1 VAVSVLVP
9 VLLVVA
15 VLGVAV
21 SAAGVLVA
29 RDAVDRLHYLGP
41 ATVVGGGG
49 VLLAVLAEEGASLV
63 TARVTVIVVL
73 LVVVGPVLGHATAR
87 AGLVRGDVE
96 RLRDEDPRLV
106 EP

>member
-1 VAVSVLVP
+1 VNVL
-9 VLLVVA
+9 VA
-15 VLGVAV
+15 VLLGAAVAGVAV
-21 SAAGVLVA
+21 SAVGVLVA

-49 VLLAVLAEEGASLV
+49 VLLAVAVQEGASW
-63 TARVTVIVVL
+63 VTVRVAVIVAL

-96 RLRDEDPRLV
+96 RLRDDDPRLV

>member
-1 VAVSVLVP
+1 VNVL
-9 VLLVVA
+9 VA
-15 VLGVAV
+15 VLLGAAVAGVAV
-21 SAAGVLVA
+21 SAVGVLVA

-49 VLLAVLAEEGASLV
+49 VLLAVAVQEGASW
-63 TARVTVIVVL
+63 VTVRVAVIVAL

-87 AGLVRGDVE
+87 AGLVRSDVE
-96 RLRDEDPRLV
+96 RLRDDDPRLV

>member
-1 VAVSVLVP
+1 VS
-9 VLLVVA
+9 LLVASLLALAVA
-15 VLGVAV
+15 AVAV
-21 SAAGVLVA
+21 SAVGVLVS
-29 RDAVDRLHYLGP
+29 RDAIDRLHYLGP
-41 ATVVGGGG
+41 ATVVGGGAI
-49 VLLAVLAEEGASLV
+49 LLAVLLQEGASWV
-63 TARVTVIVVL
+63 TARVAVIVVL

>member
-1 VAVSVLVP
+1 VNVL
-9 VLLVVA
+9 VA
-15 VLGVAV
+15 VLLGASVAGVAV
-21 SAAGVLVA
+21 SAIGVLVA

-49 VLLAVLAEEGASLV
+49 VLLAVAVQEGASW
-63 TARVTVIVVL
+63 VTVRVAVIVAL

>member
-1 VAVSVLVP
+1 VSVLVA
-9 VLLVVA
+9 VLLVASVA
-15 VLGVAV
+15 GVVVSVL
-21 SAAGVLVA
+21 GVLVA

-41 ATVVGGGG
+41 ATIVGGGTL
-49 VLLAVLAEEGASLV
+49 LLAVVAEEGATLV
-63 TARVTVIVVL
+63 TARVAVIVGL

-96 RLRDEDPRLV
+96 RLRDDDPRLV

>member
-1 VAVSVLVP
+1 VNVL
-9 VLLVVA
+9 VA
-15 VLGVAV
+15 VLLGLAVAGVTV
-21 SAAGVLVA
+21 SAVGVLAA

-49 VLLAVLAEEGASLV
+49 VLLAVAVQEGASWV
-63 TARVTVIVVL
+63 TLRVAVIVAL
-73 LVVVGPVLGHATAR
+73 LIVVGPVLGHATAR

-96 RLRDEDPRLV
+96 RLRDEEPRLV

>member
-1 VAVSVLVP
+1 VNVLMA
-9 VLLVVA
+9 VLLGTAVA
-15 VLGVAV
+15 GVAV
-21 SAAGVLVA
+21 SAVGVLVA

-49 VLLAVLAEEGASLV
+49 VLLAVAVQEGASW
-63 TARVTVIVVL
+63 VTVRVAVIVAL

-96 RLRDEDPRLV
+96 TP
-106 EP
+106 P

>member
-1 VAVSVLVP
+1 VNVL
-9 VLLVVA
+9 VA
-15 VLGVAV
+15 VLLGTAVAGVAV
-21 SAAGVLVA
+21 SAVGVLVA

-49 VLLAVLAEEGASLV
+49 VLLAVVVQEGASW
-63 TARVTVIVVL
+63 VTVRVAVIVAL

>member
-1 VAVSVLVP
+1 VNVL
-9 VLLVVA
+9 VA
-15 VLGVAV
+15 VLLGASVAGVAV
-21 SAAGVLVA
+21 SAIGVLVA

-49 VLLAVLAEEGASLV
+49 VLLAVAVQEGA
-63 TARVTVIVVL
+63 TWVTVRVAVIVAL

>member
-1 VAVSVLVP
+1 VSVVAA
-9 VLLVVA
+9 VLLAVA

-21 SAAGVLVA
+21 SVLGVLVA

-41 ATVVGGGG
+41 ATIVGGGAL
-49 VLLAVLAEEGASLV
+49 LLAVLAQEGASLV
-63 TARVTVIVVL
+63 TARVAVIVGL

-96 RLRDEDPRLV
+96 RLRDEAPRLV